1 MCKKIAQNGRFLWEI
16 GKKPLTLQVKRKGT
30 KKSVK
35 ITLIVV
41 ASFVAL
47 LATPV
52 LLLHID
58 SIQNRVVRRLT
69 DMLEQS
75 LHTTVSIGHVDVNL
89 LGKVSLQ
96 QIYIADRQG
105 DTLLAADELNGRMAV
120 WRLLHNEI
128 VFPAT
133 ELVAPHINIHIDK
146 DGGTNLDFLS
156 EMLPDTTHFD
166 GALLFDRVEVCHGRL
181 TIANE
186 AIATRTTQAAFD
198 ARDISIDELNVVA
211 RFRMAHDKQITAGI
225 SEFSFVE
232 KSGFQLDNITASA
245 TMNDTMF
252 IAENLNVSLP
262 HSFIDIDSIAFDF
275 DDLKRIVTA
284 PNTVQVRA
292 TLHQSNIH
300 FPDLE
305 AFVPAFGRMR
315 NRCTLSGTLSGTIG
329 DMHARRLS
337 VKYGRAI
344 AFDGDFDFEGLPDL
358 QNTFADARFN
368 EISFTAAAVQDL
380 VANITQHPVVLP
392 QEIHRLGK
400 CRYSG
405 RVKGFPRNLA
415 LKGRLATNAGT
426 INTDVNVQVT
436 NNLTNLELDG
446 CIRTKRLQLG
456 LFTPAEAQLGDIAF
470 DLDTKLHLRKGASLK
485 AQADLIVEQIT
496 FRDYTYE
503 NIKVAGNYASRAFVG
518 QIGIDDPNLKLDF
531 DGKVDWNAEE
541 YIFNFAAAIDH
552 FRPYALHLIDSNP
565 NLAVSVGINS
575 NFNGPDID
583 RMAGN
588 ITLENLFLD
597 NDEDFYLQEL
607 ALTSNIGRVNSLT
620 LRSNLVNGYLK
631 GNYEFTK
638 LPKSIVEMAKRY
650 FPILGKADENAA
662 QAFGNAF
669 DFGIEAGSTEDL
681 AKALNFGWFTPE
693 TATIDGRYDDI
704 DDNFY
709 LAVGTSKLRNL
720 QNGRYD
726 DLYVV
731 VDNKSKRINCE
742 LGGKTITRKN
752 DTITC
757 VVALAGRNDS
767 VSTHLQWSN
776 TSTEIMHGGEFL
788 LRTHLY
794 RSDGRLHAD
803 TQVLPTQIML
813 QNTPFDVSL
822 AEINTDFEK
831 VTVENLKIESE
842 EQHIFV
848 DGTASKAMDDIID
861 IDLRNIDLAFIS
873 SLIPPGV
880 QIEFNGNVSGRGKVQ
895 RAFDMPIV
903 VADVSGDAFSFNDT
917 YLGEIR
923 ASSWWENDEK
933 EIAFAG
939 TIISDAR
946 DSTAVIHGGYFI
958 PNDSLDILIHA
969 EHINIKFIEPFMSM
983 ILQDLRGTASGDV
996 HVFGY
1001 TRTKQVLVT
1010 LEAMAEEAQASID
1023 FMGATFFFNDSI
1035 RMTPTEIIMND
1046 IDVLDTEGNHA
1057 KLNGI
1062 IKHKYFEDIDY
1073 RIDISCQNF
1082 KALNTTA
1089 KDNDTFYGTAY
1100 ATGTA
1105 IISGTDEQTNIFVN
1119 ATTEKNTKLV
1129 VPIGASVAAENSFI
1143 TFVSHDAPE
1152 APKPVIDP
1160 YAQAAEKKESV
1171 LHLNL
1176 LAHVTPNAEVQIYI
1190 DPKSG
1195 DVLKATGEGDLRME
1209 YNDQTDE
1216 FKLYGN
1222 YEIEQGSYRFSFQEA
1237 IRKEFKVKQG
1247 GTVGWSG
1254 DPVNPQVNID
1264 GYYQL
1269 NASLLDVLDQS
1280 YLQSSNRTTV
1290 PVQCLLNLT
1299 GDLSNPNIKF
1309 GLNLPTSDEELNR
1322 ALQTTISTD
1331 EMMTREIIYLLVL
1344 GKFFTPETMK
1354 STGVVFSQGDL
1365 LAVASSTV
1373 SAQLNNWASQMFE
1386 NWNFGV
1392 NFRST
1397 DLGESTSNEYEF
1409 NFLYTP
1415 NNRIS
1420 INGNVGY
1427 RDDNL
1432 SASKFI
1438 GDFDF
1443 EYKLIQSG
1451 KLSAKAYT
1459 HTNDY
1464 KEFKTGL
1471 TTQGIGLVYRENF
1484 DSGKDLIN
1492 NWKQSIAE
1500 SKKERIERK
1509 AKRAER
1515 KAQRQ
1520 AEKEREK
1527 AEKAEKNA
1535 ASQK

>member
-1 MCKKIAQNGRFLWEI
+1 M
-16 GKKPLTLQVKRKGT
+16 
-30 KKSVK
+30 
-35 ITLIVV
+35 LIVV
-41 ASFVAL
+41 ASFVVL
-47 LATPV
+47 LTTPI

-58 SIQNRVVRRLT
+58 RIQNYVVDRLT
-69 DMLEQS
+69 DALEKS
-75 LHTTVSIGHVDVNL
+75 LQTTVSIGHVDLSL

-105 DTLLAADELNGRMAV
+105 DTLLAADELNGRMAIL
-120 WRLLHNEI
+120 RLLHNEI

-133 ELVAPHINIHIDK
+133 ELVAPYINIHIDTA
-146 DGGTNLDFLS
+146 GNTNLDFLT
-156 EMLPDTTHFD
+156 ELFPDSTHFD
-166 GALLFDRVEVCHGRL
+166 GALLFDRVEVCHGQL
-181 TIANE
+181 NIINE
-186 AIATRTTQAAFD
+186 AAAHNNPQAAFD
-198 ARDISIDELNVVA
+198 ARNISISQLNA
-211 RFRMAHDKQITAGI
+211 LAQFRMTHDKRITASI
-225 SEFSFVE
+225 NEFSFAE
-232 KSGFQLDNITASA
+232 KSGFRLENITASA
-245 TMNDTMF
+245 TLNDSMF
-252 IAENLNVSLP
+252 VAENLNVSLP
-262 HSFIDIDSIAFDF
+262 HSYIDIDSILFDF
-275 DDLKRIVTA
+275 DDLKQVVTA
-284 PNTVQVRA
+284 PNTVQINA
-292 TLHQSNIH
+292 TLNRSNIY

-305 AFVPAFGRMR
+305 AFVPAFGRMKS
-315 NRCTLSGTLSGTIG
+315 RCTLSGNLSGTIG
-329 DMHARRLS
+329 NAHARHLS
-337 VKYGRAI
+337 VNYGRDI

-358 QNTFADARFN
+358 QNTFTDARFN
-368 EISFTAAAVQDL
+368 EISFTPAAVQDL
-380 VANITQHPVVLP
+380 VANLTQRPVVLP
-392 QEIHRLGK
+392 QEMHKLGK

-405 RVKGFPRNLA
+405 RAKGYPQNLA
-415 LKGRLATNAGT
+415 LKGRLVTNAGT

-436 NNLTNLELDG
+436 DELTSLELDG
-446 CIRTKRLQLG
+446 CVRSKRLRLG
-456 LFTPAEAQLGDIAF
+456 LFTPAEARLGDIAF
-470 DLDTKLHLRKGASLK
+470 DVDTKLHLRKGTSLK
-485 AQADLIVEQIT
+485 AHADLIVERIT

-503 NIKVAGNYASRAFVG
+503 NIAVAGDYANRTFVG
-518 QIGIDDPNLKLDF
+518 TIGIDDPNLKLDF
-531 DGKVDWNAEE
+531 DGEVDWNAEE
-541 YIFNFAAAIDH
+541 YIFNFSADIDH
-552 FRPYALHLIDSNP
+552 FKPHALHLIDNNP
-565 NLAVSVGINS
+565 NLVVSVGINS
-575 NFNGPDID
+575 NFNGPNID
-583 RMAGN
+583 GIAGN
-588 ITLENLFLD
+588 ITLSNLFLD
-597 NDEDFYLQEL
+597 NDDDFYLQEL
-607 ALTSNIGRVNSLT
+607 LITSNVGRTNSLS
-620 LRSNLVNGYLK
+620 LKSNLVNAYLK
-631 GNYEFTK
+631 GNYEFSK
-638 LPKSIVEMAKRY
+638 LPKSVVEMTKHY
-650 FPILGKADENAA
+650 FPVLGDEEKNNAT
-662 QAFGNAF
+662 AFGNNF
-669 DFGIEAGSTEDL
+669 DFGIEVLSTEDL
-681 AKALNFGWFTPE
+681 SKSLNVGWFTPE
-693 TATIDGRYDDI
+693 PISVEGHYNDT
-704 DDNFY
+704 DNDFY
-709 LAVGTSKLRNL
+709 IAASVPKLRNNS
-720 QNGRYD
+720 NGRYD
-726 DLYVV
+726 GLYVV
-731 VDNKSKRINCE
+731 LDNESQRINCE
-742 LGGKTITRKN
+742 LGGKTITHKN
-752 DTITC
+752 DTVSC
-757 VVALAGRNDS
+757 VVRLAGRNDS
-767 VSTHLQWSN
+767 VATHLQWSN

-788 LRTHLY
+788 LLTHLY
-794 RSDGRLHAD
+794 RADDHLHAD
-803 TQVLPTQIML
+803 TKVLPTQIML
-813 QNTPFDVSL
+813 QNTPFDVGL

-831 VTVENLKIESE
+831 ITVDNLKIESE
-842 EQHIFV
+842 EQHIFI
-848 DGTASKAMDDIID
+848 DGTASKSIDDIID
-861 IDLRNIDLAFIS
+861 LDLQNIDLEFIS
-873 SLIPPGV
+873 SLIPPTV
-880 QIEFNGNVSGRGKVQ
+880 QIEFSGSVSGQGKVQ

-903 VADVSGDAFSFNDT
+903 VANVSGDAFSFNDT

-923 ASSWWENDEK
+923 ASSWWENDDK

-939 TIISDAR
+939 AIISDAR

-969 EHINIKFIEPFMSM
+969 EHIDIKFVEPFMAM
-983 ILQDLRGTASGDV
+983 ILQDLHGTASGDV

-1001 TRTKQVLVT
+1001 TRKKQVLVT
-1010 LEAMAEEAQASID
+1010 LEAMAEQAQASVD

-1035 RMTPTEIIMND
+1035 HMTPTEIIMKD

-1073 RIDISCQNF
+1073 RIDIDCKNF

-1089 KDNDTFYGTAY
+1089 KDNDLFYGTAY
-1100 ATGTA
+1100 ATGNA
-1105 IISGTDEQTNIFVN
+1105 IISGNDAQTNIFVN
-1119 ATTEKNTKLV
+1119 ATTEKNTKLI
-1129 VPIGASVAAENSFI
+1129 VPIGASVATENSFI
-1143 TFVSHDAPE
+1143 SFVSHEKKE
-1152 APKPVIDP
+1152 APKPTIDP

-1237 IRKEFKVKQG
+1237 VRKEFKVKQG

-1254 DPVNPQVNID
+1254 DPVNPHVNID

-1322 ALQTTISTD
+1322 ALLTTISTD

-1354 STGVVFSQGDL
+1354 STGVVFTQSDL

-1397 DLGESTSNEYEF
+1397 DLGESKSNEYEF

-1432 SASKFI
+1432 SSSKFI

-1484 DSGKDLIN
+1484 DSGKDLLN
-1492 NWKQSIAE
+1492 SWRQSIAE
-1500 SKKERIERK
+1500 DKRERLERK

-1527 AEKAEKNA
+1527 AEKSEKNA
-1535 ASQK
+1535 AVEE

>member
-1 MCKKIAQNGRFLWEI
+1 MAVFI
-16 GKKPLTLQVKRKGT
+16 
-30 KKSVK
+30 
-35 ITLIVV
+35 
-41 ASFVAL
+41 AL

-52 LLLHID
+52 ALLHID
-58 SIQNRVVRRLT
+58 RIQNYAVGKIT
-69 DMLEQS
+69 GALERS
-75 LHTTVSIGHVDVNL
+75 LQTTVSIGHVDLNL
-89 LGKVSLQ
+89 LGKVSLR

-105 DTLLAADELNGRMAV
+105 DTLLAADELNGRMAIL
-120 WRLLHNEI
+120 RLLHGEI

-133 ELVAPHINIHIDK
+133 ELVAPRMNIHIGK
-146 DGGTNLDFLS
+146 DGSTNLDFLT
-156 EMLPDTTHFD
+156 ELFPDTTRFD
-166 GALLFDRVEVCHGRL
+166 GALLFDRVEVCHGQL
-181 TIANE
+181 AIANE
-186 AIATRTTQAAFD
+186 NAVRRNAQAAFD
-198 ARDISIDELNVVA
+198 ARDIRISELNALA
-211 RFRMAHDKQITAGI
+211 RFRMTHDKRITAGI

-232 KSGFQLDNITASA
+232 KSGFRLDNITASA
-245 TMNDTMF
+245 MMNDTMF
-252 IAENLNVSLP
+252 VAEDLNMDLP
-262 HSFIDIDSIAFDF
+262 HSRIDFDSIVVDF
-275 DDLKRIVTA
+275 DDMKKLVTA
-284 PNTVQVRA
+284 PGDVRINA
-292 TLHQSNIH
+292 TLNRSNIH

-305 AFVPAFGRMR
+305 AFVPAFGRMKS
-315 NRCTLSGTLSGTIG
+315 RCTLSGNLSGTIG
-329 DMHARRLS
+329 DAHAQKLS
-337 VKYGRAI
+337 VKYGRDI
-344 AFDGDFDFEGLPDL
+344 AFDGDFDFKGLPDL
-358 QNTFADARFN
+358 QNTFTDARFN

-380 VANITQHPVVLP
+380 VANIAQRPVVLP
-392 QEIHRLGK
+392 QEMHKLGK

-405 RVKGFPRNLA
+405 RVKGYPRNLA
-415 LKGRLATNAGT
+415 LKGRLTTNAGT

-436 NNLTNLELDG
+436 DELTGFELDG
-446 CIRTKRLQLG
+446 CIRTKRLRLG
-456 LFTPAEAQLGDIAF
+456 LFTPAKARLGDIAF
-470 DLDTKLHLRKGASLK
+470 DLDTKLHLRKGAPLK
-485 AQADLIVEQIT
+485 AHSDLAIERIT

-503 NIKVAGNYASRAFVG
+503 NIKVAGDYTNRTFVG
-518 QIGIDDPNLKLDF
+518 QVGIDDPNLKFDF
-531 DGKVDWNAEE
+531 DGEVDWNAEE
-541 YIFNFAAAIDH
+541 YIFNFNAAIDH
-552 FRPYALHLIDSNP
+552 FRPHALHLIDNNP
-565 NLAVSVGINS
+565 NLAVSVGIKS
-575 NFNGPDID
+575 NFNGPNINN
-583 RMAGN
+583 MAGY
-588 ITLENLFLD
+588 ITLSNLFLD

-607 ALTSNIGRVNSLT
+607 AFTSNVGRTNSLS
-620 LRSNLVNGYLK
+620 LKSSFINGYVK
-631 GNYEFTK
+631 GNYEFAK
-638 LPKSIVEMAKRY
+638 LRQSIVAMAKRY
-650 FPILGKADENAA
+650 FPILGDEDKNAA
-662 QAFGNAF
+662 QSWGNNI
-669 DFGIEAGSTEDL
+669 DFSIEAGSTEDL
-681 AKALNFGWFTPE
+681 SKALNFGWFTPE
-693 TATIDGRYDDI
+693 PISVDGHYNDADE
-704 DDNFY
+704 DFY
-709 LAVGTSKLRNL
+709 LTASVPKLRNAG
-720 QNGRYD
+720 NGRYD
-726 DLYVV
+726 GLYVFL
-731 VDNKSKRINCE
+731 DNEGKRINCE

-752 DTITC
+752 DTVSC
-757 VVALAGRNDS
+757 VAGLAGRNDS
-767 VSTHLQWSN
+767 VATHLQWAN
-776 TSTEIMHGGEFL
+776 TSTEIMHAGEFL
-788 LRTHLY
+788 LRTHFY
-794 RSDGRLHAD
+794 RADDRLHAD
-803 TQVLPTQIML
+803 TKVLPTQIML
-813 QNTPFDVSL
+813 QNTPFDVSS

-831 VTVENLKIESE
+831 VTVENLKIESA
-842 EQHIFV
+842 EQHIFI
-848 DGTASKAMDDIID
+848 DGTASKSQDDNID
-861 IDLRNIDLAFIS
+861 IDLRNISLDFVS
-873 SLIPPGV
+873 TLIPPNV
-880 QIEFNGNVSGRGKVQ
+880 QIDFSGSVSGHGVVQ
-895 RAFDMPIV
+895 RAFDTPIV
-903 VADVSGDAFSFNDT
+903 VAEVSGDSFSFNDT
-917 YLGEIR
+917 YLGSIH
-923 ASSWWENDEK
+923 ASSWWENEEK
-933 EIAFAG
+933 NIAFAG
-939 TIISDAR
+939 EIISDSR
-946 DSTAVIHGGYFI
+946 DSTAIIHGGYFI
-958 PNDSLDILIHA
+958 PNDSLDILIRA
-969 EHINIKFIEPFMSM
+969 EHIDIKFIEPFMSM
-983 ILQDLRGTASGDV
+983 ILQDVRGTASGDV

-1001 TRTKQVLVT
+1001 TRKKQVLVT
-1010 LEAMAEEAQASID
+1010 LDAMAENAQASID

-1035 RMTPTEIIMND
+1035 RMTPTEIIMKD

-1062 IKHKYFEDIDY
+1062 IKHNYFEDIDY
-1073 RIDISCQNF
+1073 HIDIECKNF

-1100 ATGTA
+1100 ATGNA
-1105 IISGTDEQTNIFVN
+1105 VISGTDRHTDIFVN

-1143 TFVSHDAPE
+1143 TFVSHEKQE

-1160 YAQAAEKKESV
+1160 YAKAAEKKQSV
-1171 LHLNL
+1171 LKLNL

-1247 GTVGWSG
+1247 GTVSWSS

-1299 GDLSNPNIKF
+1299 GNLSNPSIKF

-1354 STGVVFSQGDL
+1354 STGVVFTQSDL

-1397 DLGESTSNEYEF
+1397 DLGEGKSNEYEF

-1471 TTQGIGLVYRENF
+1471 TTQGIGLIYRENF

-1492 NWKQSIAE
+1492 GWKQGIADD
-1500 SKKERIERK
+1500 KKERLERK

-1515 KAQRQ
+1515 KEHRQ
-1520 AEKEREK
+1520 QEKERKK
-1527 AEKAEKNA
+1527 AIKENERREKNA
-1535 ASQK
+1535 AQQQ